1 MAGLNQAVF
10 WYKDEA
16 TYLRFREIIED
27 KAQIACP
34 YSAWVALAQKQIDT
48 IAKQGVFLVKI
59 NADPDEFVQW
69 CEINACPP
77 NQRARQV
84 FAAMKLG
91 SVIGN
96 G

>member
-10 WYKDEA
+10 WYKDET

-27 KAQIACP
+27 KAQISCP
-34 YSAWVALAQKQIDT
+34 YPTWVALAQKQIDA
-48 IAKQGVFLVKI
+48 IAKRGVILVKI

-69 CEINACPP
+69 CKVNTCSP

-91 SVIGN
+91 DVIGN